1 MEDTPLSLIKRL
13 TSKGQSEDWS
23 RLSAMYRPLLVNW
36 IRPLVPQDSDVE
48 DVVQETLL
56 VVIAKVGEFRHAGIP
71 GSFRSW
77 LRAIMAI
84 KVRAFWRAQGRV
96 PVATDPM
103 GQMLRELEQDDSQAA
118 RRWDTEHDRHVIDS
132 LLERIRP
139 EFAPMTWRAFELYTM
154 RGMSPTEVAACLG
167 ITTNAVFIARSRI
180 LNRLRVESRG
190 LVRLDAELA

>member
-1 MEDTPLSLIKRL
+1 MEDTPLSLIERL

-36 IRPLVPQDSDVE
+36 VRPLVPQDSDVE

-103 GQMLRELEQDDSQAA
+103 GQMLRELEHDDSQAA
-118 RRWDTEHDRHVIDS
+118 RRWDTEHDRHVIES

-139 EFAPMTWRAFELYTM
+139 EFAPMTWRAFKLYTM

-167 ITTNAVFIARSRI
+167 MTANAVFIARSRI

>member
-1 MEDTPLSLIKRL
+1 MEDTPLSLIERL

-23 RLSAMYRPLLVNW
+23 RLSVMYRPLLVNW
-36 IRPLVPQDSDVE
+36 VRPLVPQDSDVE

-96 PVATDPM
+96 PVASDPM
-103 GQMLRELEQDDSQAA
+103 GQLLMELEHDDSSTA
-118 RRWDTEHDRHVIDS
+118 RRWDTEHDRHVIDA
-132 LLERIRP
+132 LLERIRS

-167 ITTNAVFIARSRI
+167 MTTNAVFIARSRI